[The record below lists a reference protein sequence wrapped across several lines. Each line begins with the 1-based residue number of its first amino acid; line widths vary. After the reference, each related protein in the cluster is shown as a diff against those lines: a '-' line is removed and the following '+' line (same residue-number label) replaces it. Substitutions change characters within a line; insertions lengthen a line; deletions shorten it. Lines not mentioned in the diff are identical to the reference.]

1 MLMRKHGTEPGSP
14 LTLGAYP
21 TGAGVQFSLFSRH
34 ATELHLLLFNTP
46 GDTTPDEVFVLD
58 PKLNKTGDVW
68 HIHVH
73 GLKAGQLYLYRV
85 DGPHEPGKGHR
96 FDFDAWLIDP
106 YARALTNATPWFE
119 WKRDLM
125 PKCVVIDPE
134 FDWEGDKPLNYPLK
148 DCVIYET
155 HLAGLTRHPSAKV
168 SSKGTYQGVV
178 ELIPYFKQLGITS
191 LEFLPVQE
199 FNPHDVFRLNPDLG
213 KGLKNYWGYN
223 TVAFFAP
230 ASQYARNT
238 DQGGQVVEFKAM
250 VKALHQAGIEVIL
263 DIVFNHTA
271 EGNEMGPTYSF
282 RGLDNSIYYILDETK
297 EGYRNYSGCGNTLN
311 CNHPIV
317 RSLII
322 TCIRYWVLEMHVDG
336 FRFDLGS
343 ILGRDSNGM
352 LLSNP
357 PIIEMLAED
366 PVLRNTKLIA
376 EAWDAAG
383 SYQVGSFHGERWAEW
398 NDRYRDD
405 VRRFWAN
412 DPRMISAL
420 AMRLSGSSDL
430 YSTNGR
436 KPFHSINFITSHD
449 GFTLNDLVSY
459 EKKHNLANGEEN
471 ADGHNA
477 NFSRNH
483 GVEGPSQSKDIENLR
498 NRMVRNFLATLL
510 LSAGT
515 PMLLGGDEFR
525 RTQQGN
531 NNAYCQDNEISWFDW
546 TFADTHADILRFYR
560 ELVLFRIRHQVFKRA
575 EFFSGTDANDNGVSD
590 ITWLDETGKP
600 IDWSSTRNLLAV
612 LIDGHRTETKADKD
626 DNDFLLMFN
635 SGNQDMPFLLP
646 MSPCGS
652 LWHLKIDTAGVVD
665 IYPKGESKLLTDQRI
680 YWVSARSMVVLVAAL
695 VHDNS

>member
-1 MLMRKHGTEPGSP
+1 MRKHDTEPGSP

-21 TGAGVQFSLFSRH
+21 TGSGVQFSIFSRN
-34 ATELHLLLFNTP
+34 ATELHLLLFSSPT
-46 GDTTPDEVFVLD
+46 DTIPDDVYILD

-68 HIHVH
+68 HIHIH

-85 DGPHEPGKGHR
+85 DGPQEPGKGHR
-96 FDFDAWLIDP
+96 FDFSAWLIDP
-106 YARALTNATPWFE
+106 YAKALTDATPWLE
-119 WKRDLM
+119 WKRELM
-125 PKCVVIDPE
+125 PKCVVIDPA

-168 SSKGTYQGVV
+168 TSPGTYQGVV

-191 LEFLPVQE
+191 LEFLPVQD
-199 FNPHDVFRLNPDLG
+199 FNPQDVFRLNPELG
-213 KGLKNYWGYN
+213 KGLRNYWGYN

-230 ASQYARNT
+230 AAQYALNT
-238 DQGGQVVEFKAM
+238 DQGGQVAEFKAM

-263 DIVFNHTA
+263 DVVFNHTA
-271 EGNEMGPTYSF
+271 EGNEKGPTYSF

-297 EGYRNYSGCGNTLN
+297 VGYRNYSGCGNTLN

-322 TCIRYWVLEMHVDG
+322 SCIQYWVLEMHVDG

-343 ILGRDSNGM
+343 ILGRDSTG
-352 LLSNP
+352 LLLPNP

-405 VRRFWAN
+405 IRRFWAN
-412 DPRMISAL
+412 DPRMISGL

-459 EKKHNLANGEEN
+459 EKKHNLSNGEEN

-477 NFSRNH
+477 NFSKNY
-483 GVEGPSQSKDIENLR
+483 GVEGPSQSKEIEGLR
-498 NRMVRNFLATLL
+498 NRMVKNFLTTLL

-531 NNAYCQDNEISWFDW
+531 NNAYCQDNEISWYDW
-546 TFADTHADILRFYR
+546 TLADTHADILRYYR

-590 ITWLDETGKP
+590 ISWLDETGKP
-600 IDWSSTRNLLAV
+600 TDWFSSRNLLAV

-635 SGNQDMPFLLP
+635 SGNQDIPFLLP

-665 IYPKGESKLLTDQRI
+665 IYPKGESKLLNDQRI
-680 YWVSARSMVVLVAAL
+680 YWVSARSMVVLVADL

>member
-1 MLMRKHGTEPGSP
+1 MSKHGTEPGSP

-21 TGAGVQFSLFSRH
+21 TGSGIQFSLFSRY
-34 ATELHLLLFNTP
+34 ATELHLLLFKDAS
-46 GDTTPDEVFVLD
+46 DTTPDEVYVLD
-58 PKLNKTGDVW
+58 SNLNKTGDVW
-68 HIHVH
+68 HIHIQ
-73 GLKAGQLYLYRV
+73 GLKPGQLYLYRV
-85 DGPHEPGKGHR
+85 DGPHTPGKGHR

-106 YARALTNATPWFE
+106 YARALTHATPWLD
-119 WKRDLM
+119 WKRDFM
-125 PKCVVIDPE
+125 PKCVVIDSA

-148 DCVIYET
+148 NCIIYET
-155 HLAGLTRHPSAKV
+155 HLAGLTKHPTAKV
-168 SSKGTYQGVV
+168 SSPGSYQGVV
-178 ELIPYFKQLGITS
+178 ELIPYFTQLGITS

-199 FNPHDVFRLNPDLG
+199 FNPHDVFRLNPELG
-213 KGLKNYWGYN
+213 KGLRNYWGYN

-230 ASQYARNT
+230 AAQYALNT
-238 DQGGQVVEFKAM
+238 DQGGQVAEFKAM
-250 VKALHQAGIEVIL
+250 VKALHKAGIEVIL
-263 DIVFNHTA
+263 DVVFNHTA
-271 EGNEMGPTYSF
+271 EGNENGPTYSF

-297 EGYRNYSGCGNTLN
+297 GGYRNYSGCGNTLN

-322 TCIRYWVLEMHVDG
+322 NCIRYWVLDMHVDG

-343 ILGRDSNGM
+343 ILGRDSNG
-352 LLSNP
+352 LLLPNP
-357 PIIEMLAED
+357 PIIELLAED

-383 SYQVGSFHGERWAEW
+383 LYQVGSFHGERWAEW

-405 VRRFWAN
+405 IRRFWAN
-412 DPRMISAL
+412 DPRMISGL

-430 YSTNGR
+430 YSQSGR

-459 EKKHNLANGEEN
+459 EKKHNIPNGEDN
-471 ADGHNA
+471 VDGHNT
-477 NFSRNH
+477 NFSRNF
-483 GVEGPSQSKDIENLR
+483 GMEGPSHSKDIEDQR
-498 NRMVRNFLATLL
+498 NRMVKNFLTTLL

-525 RTQQGN
+525 RTQLGN
-531 NNAYCQDNEISWFDW
+531 NNAYCQDNEISWYDW
-546 TFADTHADILRFYR
+546 SLANEHPDILRYYR
-560 ELVLFRIRHQVFKRA
+560 ELVLFRRRHLVFKRS

-590 ITWLDETGKP
+590 ISWLDENCKRM
-600 IDWSSTRNLLAV
+600 DWSSPRNLLAV
-612 LIDGHRTETKADKD
+612 LIDGHRKETKADKD

-635 SGNQDMPFLLP
+635 SGNQDVPFLLP

-665 IYPKGESKLLTDQRI
+665 VYPKGESKLLTDQRI
-680 YWVSARSMVVLVAAL
+680 YWVSARSVVVLVSDL
-695 VHDNS
+695 VHEIS